1 MSVSSVYGSTSTY
14 WEEYLERLKKQQ
26 QQKNAETAESPA
38 ASGSGAF
45 QSDLSPELIL
55 SELQGLRDD
64 PEKLKARAAELAEET
79 AEAAAN
85 SSDMRAQMLG
95 ELASDLANIAE
106 SGDLSIIEE
115 RLTQRPSGAAEISSM
130 LMRARIEEE
139 SDDEDESVLDAIK
152 ALLAEIRESIEDEA
166 ESSETGAGSSL
177 ESLVSSFQT
186 IKEAGES
193 ITSDGQESTETDA
206 SIESLIS
213 QIKSNLTDMLRARYG
228 NMQTQYPSVSL
239 SG

>member
-1 MSVSSVYGSTSTY
+1 MSVSSVSGSTSTY

-38 ASGSGAF
+38 VSGSGAF

-55 SELQGLRDD
+55 SELQGLQDD

-85 SSDMRAQMLG
+85 SSGTRAQTLG
-95 ELASDLANIAE
+95 ELASDLANVAE

-115 RLTQRPSGAAEISSM
+115 RLTRRPSGAAEISSM

-139 SDDEDESVLDAIK
+139 NF
-152 ALLAEIRESIEDEA
+152 R
-166 ESSETGAGSSL
+166 G
-177 ESLVSSFQT
+177 
-186 IKEAGES
+186 
-193 ITSDGQESTETDA
+193 
-206 SIESLIS
+206 
-213 QIKSNLTDMLRARYG
+213 
-228 NMQTQYPSVSL
+228 
-239 SG
+239 

>member
-1 MSVSSVYGSTSTY
+1 MSVSSVSSSTSTY

-26 QQKNAETAESPA
+26 QQKSGETAESPA

-55 SELQGLRDD
+55 SELQGLQDD

-85 SSDMRAQMLG
+85 SSGTRAQTLG

-115 RLTQRPSGAAEISSM
+115 RLAQHPSGAAEISST

-139 SDDEDESVLDAIK
+139 NF
-152 ALLAEIRESIEDEA
+152 R
-166 ESSETGAGSSL
+166 G
-177 ESLVSSFQT
+177 
-186 IKEAGES
+186 
-193 ITSDGQESTETDA
+193 
-206 SIESLIS
+206 
-213 QIKSNLTDMLRARYG
+213 
-228 NMQTQYPSVSL
+228 
-239 SG
+239 